1 MTGPVINYTATL
13 ATEGQ
18 ANTSVSTGTNLFHN
32 FTGLTPGTRYT
43 VRIRAETR
51 KETNVELGTVG
62 ATSDAFPFYTSAF
75 FVCFFVLVCV
85 SLSLCAFF
93 SLFVLVCVSLCVCL
107 SLPLSL
113 IQTHTH
119 ARTHTHTRARA
130 RTHTH
135 TRVHIHA
142 RSVCVC
148 IALI

>member
-1 MTGPVINYTATL
+1 MTDVRRHGAEEEGSLSVTWTAPMTGPVINYNATL

-18 ANTSVSTGTNLFHN
+18 ADTSVSTGTNLLHN

-85 SLSLCAFF
+85 SLSLSAFF
-93 SLFVLVCVSLCVCL
+93 L
-107 SLPLSL
+107 SLS
-113 IQTHTH
+113 
-119 ARTHTHTRARA
+119 
-130 RTHTH
+130 
-135 TRVHIHA
+135 
-142 RSVCVC
+142 
-148 IALI
+148 